1 MTILNCNIPTP
12 NAIREQVE
20 LHTLAK
26 QENLQERIAAA
37 QSEKVQK
44 MFSVAKEYLEKVN
57 SGHIVSFPVLALEV
71 GTDSHLRQVMFE
83 VAQAF
88 VSMPGGAVID
98 VKTETALGA
107 LNAKYI
113 VAYNEDGSA
122 NVNYTVEQF
131 NEFDIENPDAETKS
145 EITGTAT
152 INADG
157 TCTGIDAN
165 VASIAAG
172 TAIDLTAVAAN
183 ATVNEAGDILTV
195 VVPAASTNS
204 VLGISVAS
212 DVTLVISISS
222 TGVDS
227 IVITYTG
234 ASITCKYN

>member
-1 MTILNCNIPTP
+1 MKKILALILVMCLAMAFMSCGKDDENEGNGDNNDGAGNVTGGVTDVTAFT
-12 NAIREQVE
+12 NAIAN
-20 LHTLAK
+20 T
-26 QENLQERIAAA
+26 N
-37 QSEKVQK
+37 
-44 MFSVAKEYLEKVN
+44 
-57 SGHIVSFPVLALEV
+57 P
-71 GTDSHLRQVMFE
+71 D
-83 VAQAF
+83 
-88 VSMPGGAVID
+88 GAVIN
-98 VKTETALGA
+98 VKTETALGE
-107 LNAKYI
+107 LNAKYV

-122 NVNYTVEQF
+122 VVNYTVEQF
-131 NEFDIENPDAETKS
+131 NEFDIENPEADKKS

-183 ATVNEAGDILTV
+183 ATINEAGDILTV
-195 VVPAASTNS
+195 VIPAASTNS

-212 DVTLVISISS
+212 DVTLVVSISS

-227 IVITYTG
+227 ITITYTG

>member
-1 MTILNCNIPTP
+1 MKKILALILVMCLAMAVVSCGNKDDGNDDDGASNATDVTAFT
-12 NAIREQVE
+12 NAIAN
-20 LHTLAK
+20 T
-26 QENLQERIAAA
+26 N
-37 QSEKVQK
+37 
-44 MFSVAKEYLEKVN
+44 
-57 SGHIVSFPVLALEV
+57 
-71 GTDSHLRQVMFE
+71 
-83 VAQAF
+83 
-88 VSMPGGAVID
+88 PGGAVID